1 MEKEPKKLEDLS
13 ILVSTYNEK
22 DNISFLVYLIHY
34 YLKPLNINYEI
45 VVVDD
50 NSPDGT
56 ASVVEKLQE
65 LFTNDFLAKYDF
77 PHIPMFNKHGT
88 DGSEKEFEKL
98 NTALVSMDSLLSPD
112 NPKNSSRSS
121 KSSDAKE
128 KRKPRDR
135 KSPKKDEVMAKV
147 VDRSIKLVKREKKL
161 GLGSSYVFGLSH
173 CKYDFVLILDA
184 DLSHHP
190 MYIPSMLRLQKEKD
204 LDVVVCSR
212 YRSEGGASGWPLQR
226 IFISKSLNYVCKTLF
241 NPEVTDLTGSFR
253 LYRKDV
259 LSKVITTIHSKGF
272 LFQVEMILKCEKLL
286 NAKVDEIPI
295 VFIERIYGKS
305 KLGFTEILKG
315 LLGLL
320 KLTWEF

>member
-1 MEKEPKKLEDLS
+1 MEKELNRLEDLS
-13 ILVSTYNEK
+13 IIVSTYNEK
-22 DNISFLVYLIHY
+22 DNIAFLVYLIHY

-65 LFTNDFLAKYDF
+65 LFTNEFLVKYNF
-77 PHIPMFNKHGT
+77 PHIPMFDKH
-88 DGSEKEFEKL
+88 DVHDFE
-98 NTALVSMDSLLSPD
+98 NSFESF
-112 NPKNSSRSS
+112 NSSEDT
-121 KSSDAKE
+121 KG
-128 KRKPRDR
+128 KRKLLGR
-135 KSPKKDEVMAKV
+135 KGSKKEELASKGVERTM
-147 VDRSIKLVKREKKL
+147 KLVKRMKKL
-161 GLGSSYVFGLSH
+161 GLGSSYVSGLSH

-204 LDVVVCSR
+204 LDVVSCSR

-226 IFISKSLNYVCKTLF
+226 IFISKTLNYLCKLF
-241 NPEVTDLTGSFR
+241 FRPKVTDLTGSFR

-259 LSKVITTIHSKGF
+259 LSKVINTVHSKGF
-272 LFQVEMILKCEKLL
+272 LFQVEMILKCEKVL

-305 KLGFTEILKG
+305 KFGKTSNIQLFIGLTEIFRG
-315 LLGLL
+315 LVGLT
-320 KLTWEF
+320 KLLWEF